1 MSKKKTVIFGGSFN
15 PVHCGH
21 VALAAE
27 VCRAGL
33 ATEVWLMVSPH
44 NPLKAEC
51 GLAPEQQRLEMVK
64 MAVDGLPGLVACD
77 FEFSLQR
84 PSYTVNTLARL
95 EEEYPDREFIL
106 LFGADNWENFGRWYK
121 NEEILSRYRIIVYPR
136 GGEDVPQLPS
146 GVVWF
151 NAPLHNVSSTMVRDA
166 VAAGEDI
173 SPLVPP
179 GVAEYIKDNGLY
191 KN

>member
-77 FEFSLQR
+77 FEF
-84 PSYTVNTLARL
+84 
-95 EEEYPDREFIL
+95 
-106 LFGADNWENFGRWYK
+106 
-121 NEEILSRYRIIVYPR
+121 
-136 GGEDVPQLPS
+136 
-146 GVVWF
+146 
-151 NAPLHNVSSTMVRDA
+151 
-166 VAAGEDI
+166 
-173 SPLVPP
+173 
-179 GVAEYIKDNGLY
+179 
-191 KN
+191 